1 MPQRLRHHLRVAAV
15 ALATAGLPAMPG
27 TSLAQDNQAGAAA
40 MGQPDRVMWGVIDLD
55 FAGGTAASYLDAVR
69 QAAGG
74 KINIVAMP
82 HVEEII
88 VPAMKLR
95 KVSVFAAISLLD
107 GESLQ
112 AADRLVRLGVQ
123 PVGLTGGDVTP
134 LFKVTAV
141 VNEMREYSGLVR
153 SNIWSVADMIS
164 GGMTPDNITTAVSA
178 ALELIGPESARAK
191 VRFHK
196 ETSLLLARAEVEQI
210 EIIGNVI
217 DELRRSN
224 AQKQAQSMAPIR
236 QQAEEM
242 KTRLVETQ
250 AKMEAMNG
258 EMIDRLRAA
267 ETAKAR
273 AEAMERRAAELERMS
288 SGLRDEVTG
297 RESLVRELQVRIAE
311 LETQLQQLKA
321 QRGKDGG

>member
-1 MPQRLRHHLRVAAV
+1 MPQSLRDHLRVAVV

-27 TSLAQDNQAGAAA
+27 ASLAQDNQVGSDAA
-40 MGQPDRVMWGVIDLD
+40 GQPDRVMWGVIDLD
-55 FAGGTAASYLDAVR
+55 FAGGTATSYLDAVR
-69 QAAGG
+69 QATGG

-95 KVSVFAAISLLD
+95 EVSVFAAISLLD

-112 AADRLVRLGVQ
+112 AADRLVRLDVQ
-123 PVGLTGGDVTP
+123 PVGPAGGDLTP
-134 LFKVTAV
+134 LFKVAAIVEET
-141 VNEMREYSGLVR
+141 REFSPSLR
-153 SNIWSVADMIS
+153 SNIWSVADMVA
-164 GGMTPDNITTAVSA
+164 GGMTPENITTAVSA
-178 ALELIGPESARAK
+178 ALELIGPESAKAQ

-210 EIIGNVI
+210 EIIDNVI

-224 AQKQAQSMAPIR
+224 AQKQAQSTAPIR

-242 KTRLVETQ
+242 KARLAEAQ

-258 EMIDRLRAA
+258 EMIDRLRAG
-267 ETAKAR
+267 EMAKVR
-273 AEAMERRAAELERMS
+273 AEAMERRAAELEAMS
-288 SGLRDEVTG
+288 SHLRDELTG
-297 RESLVRELQVRIAE
+297 RESLVRELQVRIHE
-311 LETQLQQLKA
+311 LESQIQQVKA
-321 QRGKDGG
+321 QRDKDGG

>member
-1 MPQRLRHHLRVAAV
+1 MPQSPRHHLRVAAV

-27 TSLAQDNQAGAAA
+27 ACLAQDNQAGSRAA
-40 MGQPDRVMWGVIDLD
+40 GQPDRVMWGVIDLD

-69 QAAGG
+69 EATGG

-88 VPAMKLR
+88 LPAMKLR
-95 KVSVFAAISLLD
+95 QVSVLAAISLLD

-112 AADRLVRLGVQ
+112 TADRRVRLGVQ
-123 PVGLTGGDVTP
+123 PVGPTAGDTTP
-134 LFKVTAV
+134 LFKVAAIV
-141 VNEMREYSGLVR
+141 EEAREYSGSLR
-153 SNIWSVADMIS
+153 SNIWSVADMVT

-178 ALELIGPESARAK
+178 ALELIGPEAAK
-191 VRFHK
+191 AQVRFHK

-210 EIIGNVI
+210 EIIDNVI

-224 AQKQAQSMAPIR
+224 SQKQAQSIAPIR

-242 KTRLVETQ
+242 KARLLETQ

-258 EMIDRLRAA
+258 EMTERLRAG
-267 ETAKAR
+267 EMAKVR
-273 AEAMERRAAELERMS
+273 AEAMERRAAELEAMS
-288 SGLRDEVTG
+288 SNLRDEVTG
-297 RESLVRELQVRIAE
+297 RESLVRELQVRIGE
-311 LETQLQQLKA
+311 LETQIQQLKA